1 MMKGQDETPMNGPSA
16 PGSDPKCEI
25 PEEFLLSEA
34 LLWDIVDSVTD
45 AVVTIDESHR
55 VILCNKAAEEMF
67 GYSYEEIIGKDVSP
81 LIPDPH
87 GDIHR
92 DYVQRYMKTG
102 IARVI
107 GKAPRECVG
116 RRRDG
121 STFPIEISY
130 SASSTRG
137 HLYFTAVIRDISER
151 KQMERELRLMEK
163 LAGVG
168 KAVAHVVHE
177 IRKPLMLIGGF
188 ANQVRGCQSLEADQN
203 NRHKLKIVVDEVKRL
218 ETLLNSIRILTRPPA
233 VGRKAPIAIN
243 DVLRETFEL
252 LEPMVVGTEVSLIQ
266 ELDPGTLMVMGDSD
280 GLKQVFLNLLENAIE
295 AMNHAGR
302 IRVVSRRLKSVAEVV
317 IEDSGPCIPEDL
329 HEKIFDPF
337 FTTKPEG
344 TGLGLAICRNIIQDH
359 GGTLRIQSPPAGGC
373 AFILSIPLYQA

>member
-1 MMKGQDETPMNGPSA
+1 MGERLA
-16 PGSDPKCEI
+16 PDDHPKCEV
-25 PEEFLLSEA
+25 PEDVLFSEA
-34 LLWDIVDSVTD
+34 LLWDIVDSVND
-45 AVVTIDESHR
+45 AVVTIDENHR
-55 VILCNKAAEEMF
+55 VLVCNKAAEEMF

-87 GDIHR
+87 NDIHQG
-92 DYVQRYMKTG
+92 YVERYIETG

-107 GKAPRECVG
+107 GKAPRECIG

-130 SASSTRG
+130 SASSTKGR
-137 HLYFTAVIRDISER
+137 LYFTAVIRDVSQR

-188 ANQVRGCQSLEADQN
+188 ASQVEHCKTLEGDPK
-203 NRHKLKIVVDEVKRL
+203 NRHKLKIVMGEVKRL
-218 ETLLNSIRILTRPPA
+218 ETLLNSIRLLTRPPA
-233 VGRKAPIAIN
+233 AGLKTPIAIN
-243 DVLRETFEL
+243 RVLQETFEL
-252 LEPMVVGTEVSLIQ
+252 LEPMLSGTEVSLGP
-266 ELDPGTLMVMGDSD
+266 ELDPGTLIVLGDSD

-295 AMNHAGR
+295 AMGGAGT
-302 IRVVSRRLKSVAEVV
+302 IRVISRRLSSVAEIV
-317 IEDSGPCIPEDL
+317 IEDNGPGIPEEL

-359 GGTLRIQSPPAGGC
+359 GGTLTIRSSQHGGC
-373 AFILSIPLYQA
+373 AFILSIPIHSA